1 MQRQII
7 LDTETTGLSPDQG
20 HRLIEIGCLEMINRR
35 ITNNHFH
42 YYINP
47 KRAID
52 AGAVKVHGIT
62 ESFLKDK
69 PIFED
74 IADALF
80 AYLDGAELIIHNAPF
95 DLSFINSEFKRTHP
109 KRVPIT
115 QYCSVIDTLVMARR
129 EHPGQQNTLD
139 ALCRRYGV
147 NNKHRDLHGALLD
160 AELLS
165 QVYLLMTGG
174 QTQLFAADEPLE
186 KTDSSVSVSLNGMQ
200 HRHAAILPVM
210 RASETELTEHEAFLD
225 KIAKKGKCVWR
236 E

>member
-1 MQRQII
+1 MHRQII

-42 YYINP
+42 RYVNP

-62 ESFLKDK
+62 EAFLKDK
-69 PIFED
+69 PTFEE
-74 IADALF
+74 IAEELF
-80 AYLDGAELIIHNAPF
+80 VYLDGAELIIHNAPF
-95 DLSFINSEFKRTHP
+95 DLSFINSEFRRTHP

-147 NNKHRDLHGALLD
+147 NNKHRELHGALLD

-165 QVYLLMTGG
+165 QVYLMMTGG
-174 QTQLFAADEPLE
+174 QAQLFMSEDSADKIESAASTASIILS
-186 KTDSSVSVSLNGMQ
+186 KQNTHV
-200 HRHAAILPVM
+200 LPVIY
-210 RASETELTEHEAFLD
+210 ASENELISHEAFLD